1 MKEEALLQVIQ
12 FFYPT
17 ARYVAVAPVAAGR
30 LEGEE
35 DQQSY
40 VYASLYDHKVGSQ
53 MRPIGDHLVVINNTY
68 ISSFAY
74 NVALCH
80 LVGSARRLS
89 PGDLARLYR
98 HNFKKFFAEQVAYLQ
113 NVLVGRAWLIETIL
127 YEQDLMKDA
136 FAGVLN
142 HALEEQA
149 GQIASLASGIIS
161 YHELTHYFEARSPA
175 FDAQYRA
182 EVVNTFEDLDEEVL
196 RLGGVELRT
205 EFRCDL
211 AATRLSLDLPS
222 AFARADLFRVLL
234 FVFYVL
240 ADLAALTESAKETAA
255 AAAAEEGYI
264 DLLSAEPPQHAFG
277 FKITRDRGFD
287 VRVDAQERA
296 LARLA
301 EQEGIALFDENASF
315 PLTPSTRALLRAAQ
329 DSIGDIEEAPV
340 QGLSGTDRLRRGLA
354 QILAESLKGCDAGVE
369 FLLWRSKKFNLA
381 GKLRFE

>member
-113 NVLVGRAWLIETIL
+113 NVLVGRAWLIETTL
-127 YEQDLMKDA
+127 YETRSNEERLCRRPQPCA
-136 FAGVLN
+136 RRAGRPNRVTRFRN
-142 HALEEQA
+142 HQL
-149 GQIASLASGIIS
+149 
-161 YHELTHYFEARSPA
+161 P
-175 FDAQYRA
+175 RA
-182 EVVNTFEDLDEEVL
+182 
-196 RLGGVELRT
+196 
-205 EFRCDL
+205 
-211 AATRLSLDLPS
+211 
-222 AFARADLFRVLL
+222 
-234 FVFYVL
+234 Y
-240 ADLAALTESAKETAA
+240 
-255 AAAAEEGYI
+255 
-264 DLLSAEPPQHAFG
+264 
-277 FKITRDRGFD
+277 
-287 VRVDAQERA
+287 
-296 LARLA
+296 
-301 EQEGIALFDENASF
+301 
-315 PLTPSTRALLRAAQ
+315 ALL
-329 DSIGDIEEAPV
+329 
-340 QGLSGTDRLRRGLA
+340 
-354 QILAESLKGCDAGVE
+354 
-369 FLLWRSKKFNLA
+369 
-381 GKLRFE
+381 